1 MRGEGRGGTG
11 IINNELYAG
20 VRVWNHKHYVK
31 DPGTGKSVTRLNP
44 ETEWIRN
51 AVPDLRIVGED
62 LWDAVKHQQADIAR
76 RYAAAKEAAE
86 ARALHS
92 TRGPAHFLSGPLECG
107 VLGGNRIG

>member
-1 MRGEGRGGTG
+1 MFRSPRAIARDLNADGIPGPKGSAWRDTGIRGDVRRGTG

-31 DPGTGKSVTRLNP
+31 DPGKGKSVNRLNP

-62 LWDAVKHQQADIAR
+62 LWEDRK
-76 RYAAAKEAAE
+76 
-86 ARALHS
+86 S
-92 TRGPAHFLSGPLECG
+92 TRLNSRH
-107 VLGGNRIG
+107 

>member
-11 IINNELYAG
+11 IINNELYGG

-44 ETEWIRN
+44 ETEWLRN

-62 LWDAVKHQQADIAR
+62 LWDAVKHQQEDIAR
-76 RYAAAKEAAE
+76 PYAAVKEASE
-86 ARALHS
+86 ARALDRQRS
-92 TRGPAHFLSGPLECG
+92 EARRVRNTWVGTCSSRVWP
-107 VLGGNRIG
+107 